1 MASLLDPIL
10 QGLLLGG
17 LYTMFAIGL
26 SLLFGVMRL
35 VNIAHGDFIVLA
47 AYMAHAVL
55 AATGWHP
62 LASLVVVV
70 PVMAG
75 LGYVLQ
81 RAVLTRTLG
90 DDVLPPLL
98 VTFGMAVVIQNGLLS
113 TFTGNAQ
120 RLPSAGLETA
130 SLSLGGVNVGV
141 LPLLTLLVAVA
152 LIWGLEALFA
162 RTAIGRAFRAASD
175 DAETATAI
183 GVKTPH
189 LFALAT
195 ALCFSTVAI
204 AGVFLAM
211 RANFDPFAGPARL
224 LFGFEAV
231 IIGGLGSF
239 WGTLAG
245 GLILGVSQA
254 LGAQI
259 SPQFQI
265 LAGHIVFFLILAV
278 RPRGLFPK
286 TA

>member
-1 MASLLDPIL
+1 MNLLDVIL

-55 AATGWHP
+55 MATGWHP
-62 LASLVVVV
+62 FATLLVVV

-75 LGYVLQ
+75 VGYVLQ
-81 RAVLTRTLG
+81 RAVLARALG
-90 DDVLPPLL
+90 DDILPPLL
-98 VTFGMAVVIQNGLLS
+98 VTFGFAVIIQNGLLS
-113 TFTGNAQ
+113 AFTSNALH
-120 RLPSAGLETA
+120 LPSGDLQTA
-130 SLSLGGVNVGV
+130 SLPHGAINIGL
-141 LPLLTLLVAVA
+141 LPLITLLAAVA
-152 LIWGLEALFA
+152 LIWGLETLFA
-162 RTAIGRAFRAASD
+162 RTAIGRAFRATSD
-175 DAETATAI
+175 DAEIATAL
-183 GVKTPH
+183 GVKTAKI
-189 LFALAT
+189 FALAT
-195 ALCFSTVAI
+195 ALCFATIAI

-211 RANFDPFAGPARL
+211 RSNFDPFAGPARL

-231 IIGGLGSF
+231 IIGGIGSF

-245 GLILGVSQA
+245 GLILGVTQS

-265 LAGHIVFFLILAV
+265 LAGHIVFFLILAF